1 MIVVREL
8 KREIE
13 NKTIIVG
20 DFNTQITSMDR
31 YIRQKI
37 NKAIDNLSDTTELL
51 DLIDIFRTLHQRNT
65 D

>member
-13 NKTIIVG
+13 NKTTIVG

-31 YIRQKI
+31 YTRQKI